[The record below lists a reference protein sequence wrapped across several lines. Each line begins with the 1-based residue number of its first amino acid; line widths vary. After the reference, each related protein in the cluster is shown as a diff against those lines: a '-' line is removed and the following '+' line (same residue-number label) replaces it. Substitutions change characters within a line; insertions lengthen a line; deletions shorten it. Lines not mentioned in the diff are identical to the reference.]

1 MCGTSAGA
9 KYNMLNRL
17 QAASRLLIRASLA
30 LFTGVVLLLIQSA
43 FWSNR
48 VSAWMQAIIFA
59 TALLSYFR
67 PHYGLLALAALAP
80 LGQVGSRTLD
90 SQMRGAEA
98 LVLAFLAGA
107 LVRGWTLREFR
118 TFPSTRLDIA
128 ALIFGFVVAAS
139 CLEQMWMMQ
148 IQMDFAWP
156 YAQEILTYAS
166 RSYISS
172 SRGFGLLFR
181 SMLLLEG
188 MALLLYTAR
197 YVREQPRFG
206 ERLVIMI
213 VAGAAGTA
221 MLTIWHVTA
230 ELIETGQ
237 ARARF
242 MEFFAVQRWT
252 VHVSD
257 VNAAGSFFAMG
268 MFIAMG
274 MAFRRTRYQFVWI
287 ATACLFAGT
296 TWMTHSRTA
305 LVAVLLMFACL
316 ATTMTIGRIIGVGKT
331 IAMTAVTLIGITV
344 ALWQYLGPGY
354 FGGGAQTAIR
364 VRWLFLGTTW
374 RMLMA
379 EPVFGIGIG
388 QYFLWS
394 REFAVPEMFKYYQRE
409 NAHNNFAQIAGEL
422 GIAGLI
428 SFLVV
433 LVIAL
438 WRTSAERSRHIIVM
452 PVLLGLAAFI
462 LTWLGGH
469 PLLVADVAYPFWITL
484 GVVAAL
490 VASDSKA
497 NPWVAIIGIAA
508 ALLLVSIP
516 FRVAAKSAQLDLA
529 RVTYGVSA
537 RQLMTS
543 HARFFVPA
551 NEFRVEFPLRARS
564 ASDNE
569 PVEIDVLVDG
579 SATGTITLT
588 DRNWQKTPIDLSR
601 DSSRRFHQI
610 DLRIRPDA
618 LDNVEPGRSSVE
630 VGKWE
635 IIPKPNG

>member
-1 MCGTSAGA
+1 MPSLETLGRSV
-9 KYNMLNRL
+9 
-17 QAASRLLIRASLA
+17 IRASLV

-43 FWSNR
+43 FWSSR

-118 TFPSTRLDIA
+118 MFPSTRLEIA
-128 ALIFGFVVAAS
+128 VLIFGFVVAAS
-139 CLEQMWMMQ
+139 CIEQIWLMQ

-156 YAQEILTYAS
+156 FAQNVLSHAS
-166 RSYISS
+166 RYYLTS

-181 SMLLLEG
+181 AMLLLEG
-188 MALLLYTAR
+188 MALLMYAAR
-197 YVREQPRFG
+197 YVRQYPQFG
-206 ERLVIMI
+206 ERLVVMI
-213 VAGAAGTA
+213 VVGAAGTA
-221 MLTIWHVTA
+221 LLTVWHVAA
-230 ELIETGQ
+230 ELMNTGQ
-237 ARARF
+237 AQGRF
-242 MEFFAVQRWT
+242 VEFFAAQRWT

-268 MFIAMG
+268 MFIALG
-274 MAFRRTRYQFVWI
+274 MAVRRSPYRFAWI
-287 ATACLFAGT
+287 ATTCLLAGT

-305 LVAVLLMFACL
+305 IAAVLLVLICIA
-316 ATTMTIGRIIGVGKT
+316 AAVTVGRNIGVAKT
-331 IAMTAVTLIGITV
+331 IAVTAAASIALAV
-344 ALWQYLGPGY
+344 ALWHYLGPRY
-354 FGGGAQTAIR
+354 FGGGAQRAIR
-364 VRWLFLGTTW
+364 IRWLFLGTTW
-374 RMLMA
+374 RMLGA
-379 EPVFGIGIG
+379 EPVFGIEIG

-394 REFAVPEMFKYYQRE
+394 REFATPEMLTYYQRE

-422 GIAGLI
+422 GLAGLL
-428 SFLVV
+428 SFVVV
-433 LVIAL
+433 LGISL
-438 WRTSAERSRHIIVM
+438 WRRGTDRTPNVVFM
-452 PVLLGLAAFI
+452 PVLAGLSAFI

-469 PLLVADVAYPFWITL
+469 PLLVAEVSYPFWITL
-484 GVVAAL
+484 GVAAAFVAADFKRTARAGL
-490 VASDSKA
+490 V
-497 NPWVAIIGIAA
+497 GIAVV
-508 ALLLVSIP
+508 LLLVSIP
-516 FRVAAKSAQLDLA
+516 FRVGAKSAKLDFS

-537 RQLMTS
+537 KQLMTS
-543 HARFFVPA
+543 RARFFVPA
-551 NEFRVEFPLRARS
+551 SESRVEFPLRAHS

-579 SATGTITLT
+579 LASDTITLT
-588 DRNWQKTPIDLSR
+588 DRNWRRAPIDLSG

-610 DLRIRPDA
+610 DLRIRPDT
-618 LDNVEPGRSSVE
+618 LDNIDPDRSTVE

-635 IIPKPNG
+635 IISKPNG